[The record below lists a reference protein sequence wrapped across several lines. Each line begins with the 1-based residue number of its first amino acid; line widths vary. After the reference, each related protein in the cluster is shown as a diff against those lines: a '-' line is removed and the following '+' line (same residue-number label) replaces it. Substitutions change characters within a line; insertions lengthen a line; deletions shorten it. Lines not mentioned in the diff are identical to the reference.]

1 MEGADEMAKGYWIAR
16 VDVVN
21 PVGYAEYAKANA
33 EPFEAHK
40 AHFLVRGGE
49 IHPKEGISRGRN
61 VVIEFESFEAA
72 RACYFSPEYQA
83 ALALRQ
89 PYSIADVM
97 IVEGVE
103 PPVEAPSSV
112 ETPAGYWIMGLDII
126 NQDAYRAYA
135 AAGGTAAFK
144 PRFLARGGRQELLE
158 GIGRQRTVLLAF
170 DDVPTALACYESDDY
185 QKAVRLR
192 EGAADVD
199 LIVAPGY
206 SGPQP
211 A

>member
-1 MEGADEMAKGYWIAR
+1 MAKGYWIAR

-33 EPFEAHK
+33 APFLAHK
-40 AHFLVRGGE
+40 AHFLVRGGA
-49 IHPKEGISRGRN
+49 IDALEGISRGRN

-83 ALALRQ
+83 ALELRK
-89 PYSIADVM
+89 PYSIADVL

-103 PPVEAPSSV
+103 PPVAAPPVSDV
-112 ETPAGYWIMGLDII
+112 PAGYWIMGIDVT
-126 NQDAYRAYA
+126 NEDGYRAYA
-135 AAGGTAAFK
+135 AAGGTADFK
-144 PRFLARGGRQELLE
+144 PRFLVRGGRQELLE
-158 GIGRQRTVLLAF
+158 GIGRQRIVLLAF
-170 DDVPTALACYESDDY
+170 DDVPTARACYQSDGY
-185 QKAVRLR
+185 QKAVKLR

-199 LIVAPGY
+199 LIIASGY
-206 SGPQP
+206 VGPQP